1 MHVHLRVPVW
11 PSVKQPFGG
20 ENDSLIQMS
29 PNVLSHR
36 HFHPLVLC
44 LPYIMAYTWTEVSDI
59 TNICWLT
66 LPSPLVGTS
75 KVAQRAK
82 EGNPDHLIPRKRAS
96 LQGMQPHTA
105 MLPSQSLSIRAP
117 HSPCH
122 LHLHPL
128 TPRSSHHEGM
138 QLPQRKRRNKN
149 SCNDHRRRNS
159 FLLPSDPIFIP
170 VIYLES

>member
-1 MHVHLRVPVW
+1 MFSLTVPSTLSS
-11 PSVKQPFGG
+11 SVSLTSWATRERK
-20 ENDSLIQMS
+20 SLIS
-29 PNVLSHR
+29 PTSAVSP
-36 HFHPLVLC
+36 FHH
-44 LPYIMAYTWTEVSDI
+44 
-59 TNICWLT
+59 
-66 LPSPLVGTS
+66 PLVGTS

-149 SCNDHRRRNS
+149 SCNDHRRRKINS